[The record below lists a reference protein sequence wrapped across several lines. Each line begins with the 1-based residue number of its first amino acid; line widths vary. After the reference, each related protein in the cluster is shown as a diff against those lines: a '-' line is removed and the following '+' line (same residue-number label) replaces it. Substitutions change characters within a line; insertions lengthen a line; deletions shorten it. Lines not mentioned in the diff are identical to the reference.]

1 MFLGRILE
9 PKSFTAESDVCSF
22 GVFLLELVSGTEASK
37 LELAKSGQGITKWV
51 INYIF
56 FWENISILFMLFP
69 LLYGEGKRI

>member
-56 FWENISILFMLFP
+56 FLGKYFYSVHVLS